1 MPTTFPVKGFA
12 PTCREP
18 QGRTIGT
25 VECWNIGK
33 MAFVKLQN
41 WINDIIHLDHKIKM
55 DIFF

>member
-12 PTCREP
+12 P
-18 QGRTIGT
+18 IGT